1 MGAGRAGGDRPG
13 YLVPWAAMSENAIAV
28 GRGGPARRFPVEV
41 GEFSGSLEEL
51 VLAAQRGDLDL
62 RELAVAEVTTQ
73 VSRQLGGA
81 DLGGDLRDAAEAL
94 GLLARL
100 LSLKA
105 ARVTEVDVEPEEEAA
120 PETDAGR
127 RLAEYRLF
135 RAAMEAL
142 LLEPAETGER
152 SFLGL
157 VAPDVLPLERLR
169 IPPDRL
175 AAAFRQVLE
184 RLQDAGPLPVGM
196 VTFSVEEKVAWL
208 RGLLARAPVEF
219 EGIFAEVSTRLEA
232 VACFL
237 ALLELLKRGEAVVDQ
252 PEIFGPIRVRASE

>member
-1 MGAGRAGGDRPG
+1 M
-13 YLVPWAAMSENAIAV
+13 AAMNDEAPAS
-28 GRGGPARRFPVEV
+28 GRTGWPRRFPVEV
-41 GEFSGSLEEL
+41 GGFSGTLEEL
-51 VLAAQRGDLDL
+51 VLAAQRGDVDL
-62 RELAVAEVTTQ
+62 RDLPIAQVTTQ
-73 VSRQLGGA
+73 VSRQLTGSE
-81 DLGGDLRDAAEAL
+81 LGGDLRDAAEAL

-100 LSLKA
+100 LSMKA
-105 ARVTEVDVEPEEEAA
+105 AKVTEGTAELDEEEAVV
-120 PETDAGR
+120 ESEAGR

-157 VAPDVLPLERLR
+157 VAPEVLPLERLR

-184 RLQDAGPLPVGM
+184 RLQEGAPPVGM
-196 VTFSVEEKVAWL
+196 ITFSVEEKVAWL
-208 RGLLARAPVEF
+208 VELLGRGPVEF
-219 EGIFAEVSTRLEA
+219 EAIFAEVTTRLEA

-237 ALLELLKRGEAVVDQ
+237 ALLELLKRGLAVVDQ
-252 PEIFGPIRVRASE
+252 PEPFGPIRVRKSD

>member
-1 MGAGRAGGDRPG
+1 
-13 YLVPWAAMSENAIAV
+13 MSESAPA
-28 GRGGPARRFPVEV
+28 GPRSGWPRRFPVEV
-41 GEFSGSLEEL
+41 DGFSGTLEEL
-51 VLAAQRGDLDL
+51 VLAAQRGDVDL
-62 RELAVAEVTTQ
+62 RDLPVAQVTTQ
-73 VSRQLGGA
+73 VSRQLTGSE
-81 DLGGDLRDAAEAL
+81 LGGDLRDAAEAL

-100 LSLKA
+100 LSMKA
-105 ARVTEVDVEPEEEAA
+105 AKVTEGTAELDEEEAVV
-120 PETDAGR
+120 ESDAGR

-157 VAPDVLPLERLR
+157 VAPEILPLERLR

-184 RLQDAGPLPVGM
+184 RLQEGAPLPVGM
-196 VTFSVEEKVAWL
+196 ITFSVEEKVAWL
-208 RGLLARAPVEF
+208 VELLERGPVEF
-219 EGIFAEVSTRLEA
+219 EAIFAEVTTRLEA

-237 ALLELLKRGEAVVDQ
+237 ALLELLKRGLAVVDQ
-252 PEIFGPIRVRASE
+252 PEPFGPIQVRKSD

>member
-1 MGAGRAGGDRPG
+1 MSDSALAGGRSGWP
-13 YLVPWAAMSENAIAV
+13 
-28 GRGGPARRFPVEV
+28 RRFPVEV
-41 GEFSGSLEEL
+41 GGFSGTLEEL
-51 VLAAQRGDLDL
+51 VLAAQRGDVDL
-62 RELAVAEVTTQ
+62 RDLPVAQVTTQ
-73 VSRQLGGA
+73 VSRQLTGSE
-81 DLGGDLRDAAEAL
+81 LGGDLRDAAEAL

-100 LSLKA
+100 LSMKA
-105 ARVTEVDVEPEEEAA
+105 AKVTEGTAELDEEEAVV
-120 PETDAGR
+120 ESEAGR

-157 VAPDVLPLERLR
+157 VAPEVLPLERLR

-184 RLQDAGPLPVGM
+184 RLQDAAPLPVGM
-196 VTFSVEEKVAWL
+196 ITFSVEEKVAWL
-208 RGLLARAPVEF
+208 LELLGRGAVEF
-219 EGIFAEVSTRLEA
+219 EAIFAEVTTRLEA

-237 ALLELLKRGEAVVDQ
+237 ALLELLKRGLAVVDQ
-252 PEIFGPIRVRASE
+252 PEPFGAIRVRTSD

>member
-1 MGAGRAGGDRPG
+1 MSDSAPAGGRAGWP
-13 YLVPWAAMSENAIAV
+13 
-28 GRGGPARRFPVEV
+28 RRFPVEV
-41 GEFSGSLEEL
+41 GGFSGTLEEL
-51 VLAAQRGDLDL
+51 VLAAQRGDVDL
-62 RELAVAEVTTQ
+62 RDLPVAEVTTQ
-73 VSRQLGGA
+73 VSRQLTGSE
-81 DLGGDLRDAAEAL
+81 LGGDLRDAAEAL

-100 LSLKA
+100 LSMKA
-105 ARVTEVDVEPEEEAA
+105 AKVTEGTAELDEEEAVV
-120 PETDAGR
+120 ESEAGR

-157 VAPDVLPLERLR
+157 VAPEVLPLERLR

-184 RLQDAGPLPVGM
+184 RLQDAAPLPVGM
-196 VTFSVEEKVAWL
+196 ITFSVEEKVAWL
-208 RGLLARAPVEF
+208 VELLGRGPVEL
-219 EGIFAEVSTRLEA
+219 EAIFAEVTTRLEA

-237 ALLELLKRGEAVVDQ
+237 ALLELLKRGLAVVDQ
-252 PEIFGPIRVRASE
+252 PAPFGPIRVRKND

>member
-1 MGAGRAGGDRPG
+1 
-13 YLVPWAAMSENAIAV
+13 MSDNATVV
-28 GRGGPARRFPVEV
+28 GRGGPPRRFPVEV

-62 RELAVAEVTTQ
+62 RELPVAEVTTQ
-73 VSRQLGGA
+73 VSRQLTGE

-105 ARVTEVDVEPEEEAA
+105 ARVTEVDVEPEEEAP

-157 VAPDVLPLERLR
+157 VAPEVLPLERLR

-184 RLQDAGPLPVGM
+184 RLQDAGPLPVGI
-196 VTFSVEEKVAWL
+196 VTFSVEEKVIWL
-208 RGLLARAPVEF
+208 QGLLTRGALEF

-237 ALLELLKRGEAVVDQ
+237 ALLELLKRGQAVVDQ
-252 PEIFGPIRVRASE
+252 PVTFGPIRVRASD

>member
-1 MGAGRAGGDRPG
+1 MSDSAPVGGRSGWP
-13 YLVPWAAMSENAIAV
+13 
-28 GRGGPARRFPVEV
+28 RRFPVEV
-41 GEFSGSLEEL
+41 GGFSGTLEEL
-51 VLAAQRGDLDL
+51 VLAAQRGDVDL
-62 RELAVAEVTTQ
+62 RDLPVAQVTTQ
-73 VSRQLGGA
+73 VSRQLTGSE
-81 DLGGDLRDAAEAL
+81 LGGDLRDAAEAL
-94 GLLARL
+94 SLLARL
-100 LSLKA
+100 LSMKA
-105 ARVTEVDVEPEEEAA
+105 VKVTEGTAELEEE
-120 PETDAGR
+120 EVVESEAGR

-157 VAPDVLPLERLR
+157 VAPEVLPLERLR

-184 RLQDAGPLPVGM
+184 RLQDAAALPVGM

-208 RGLLARAPVEF
+208 VELLGRGPVEF
-219 EGIFAEVSTRLEA
+219 EAIFAEVTTRLEA

-237 ALLELLKRGEAVVDQ
+237 ALLELLKRGVAVVDQ
-252 PEIFGPIRVRASE
+252 PQPFGPIRVRTSD

>member
-1 MGAGRAGGDRPG
+1 MSEHPTAAGRTGSP
-13 YLVPWAAMSENAIAV
+13 
-28 GRGGPARRFPVEV
+28 RRFPVHV
-41 GEFSGSLEEL
+41 GDFDGSLEEL
-51 VLAAQRGDLDL
+51 VLAAQRGDVDL
-62 RELAVAEVTTQ
+62 RELPVAEVTTQ
-73 VSRQLGGA
+73 VSRQLTGTELA
-81 DLGGDLRDAAEAL
+81 GDLRDAGEAL
-94 GLLARL
+94 SLLARL
-100 LSLKA
+100 LSMKA
-105 ARVTEVDVEPEEEAA
+105 ARVTDAEEEPEEE
-120 PETDAGR
+120 PVVESEAGR

-175 AAAFRQVLE
+175 AAAFRRVLE

-196 VTFSVEEKVAWL
+196 ITFSVEDKAVWL
-208 RGLLARAPVEF
+208 LDLLSRGALDF
-219 EGIFAEVSTRLEA
+219 EAIFAEVGSRLEA

-237 ALLELLKRGEAVVDQ
+237 ALLELLKRGRAVVEQ
-252 PEIFGPIRVRASE
+252 METFGPIRVRTGD